1 MFKKARRFANTF
13 RSIDDLTVLNSGGEL
28 ERSFR
33 KIYPSELQLKKKSD
47 INIGTSFLDLRIKV
61 RDNRFSIVKMPYLRS
76 SIPSNMFYSA
86 FGAEIPRITRNTSTC
101 NEFRTSSKV
110 LLRGHAF
117 MMFTRK
123 EVGGGR
129 GF

>member
-13 RSIDDLTVLNSGGEL
+13 RSIDDLTVLNSGGKL

-61 RDNRFSIVKMPYLRS
+61 RDNRF
-76 SIPSNMFYSA
+76 FH
-86 FGAEIPRITRNTSTC
+86 C
-101 NEFRTSSKV
+101 
-110 LLRGHAF
+110 
-117 MMFTRK
+117 
-123 EVGGGR
+123 
-129 GF
+129 

>member
-13 RSIDDLTVLNSGGEL
+13 RSIDDLTVLNSGGKL

-61 RDNRFSIVKMPYLRS
+61 RDNRFSIVKML
-76 SIPSNMFYSA
+76 
-86 FGAEIPRITRNTSTC
+86 
-101 NEFRTSSKV
+101 
-110 LLRGHAF
+110 
-117 MMFTRK
+117 
-123 EVGGGR
+123 
-129 GF
+129 